1 MGDSGL
7 MTFLG
12 VLAIS
17 AVIVAV
23 ILAAVAW
30 RVRNRTLRISIG
42 SGLVILG
49 LCCTVLSI
57 AAFIL
62 VGGLGVAVI
71 VLGVRTRQDDVG
83 THGTKN

>member
-1 MGDSGL
+1 
-7 MTFLG
+7 MTYLS

-23 ILAAVAW
+23 VLAVVAW

-49 LCCTVLSI
+49 LFCTVLTI
-57 AAFIL
+57 TGFIL
-62 VGGLGVAVI
+62 VCGLGVAVI
-71 VLGVRTRQDDVG
+71 VLGVRTRQHNVG
-83 THGTKN
+83 TDVTSG